1 MQRPEGRG
9 GAARSQDQR
18 MAWQQGSDQLTV
30 RMENKRY
37 RQGAEAKRVFLLHSW
52 LGTSSS
58 RQRRVTGGLRTG
70 SGMSRVC
77 FIYF

>member
-30 RMENKRY
+30 RMENKR
-37 RQGAEAKRVFLLHSW
+37 
-52 LGTSSS
+52 
-58 RQRRVTGGLRTG
+58 
-70 SGMSRVC
+70 
-77 FIYF
+77 